1 MGVDDASAG
10 TTSEAVRM
18 CRRTTK
24 NVVKRDWDLGGL
36 GYATI
41 LFQSR

>member
-1 MGVDDASAG
+1 VAVDDASAG
-10 TTSEAVRM
+10 ATSKAVRM

-36 GYATI
+36 GYAAV